1 MKRMN
6 LTEIL
11 SRVALEQ
18 TEEQRQ
24 LLEQFAEGKKTV
36 SPPVTIRFRPASREF
51 VNQVSHKLGI
61 SVSELVNVIVEGVM
75 TETTAPRKAS
85 VNRVYERFWHLMDRH
100 SLDVAQVATILSE
113 LNIGM
118 SVLEN
123 RERTLDHLTLPVLE
137 QIASWFGVQSGWL
150 AGKDIPP
157 VQTIELRDFWQA
169 VECLLPH
176 KDTVINSLRFY
187 RRQHNEGEQAL
198 NFSHEMVITATRDK
212 YINGVSLESNYL
224 TGVVPLTV
232 NTESETNAFLSFCE
246 LLRLKG
252 RVAQISFRKLPGR
265 IFDRLREGSELPFS
279 VSSVTDES
287 IMGKLRPGLN
297 FMWGEEELIPFINP
311 AFHITPE
318 WEDYLK
324 EVISFG

>member
-18 TEEQRQ
+18 TDEQRQ
-24 LLEQFAEGKKTV
+24 LLEQSAERKKTV

-51 VNQVSHKLGI
+51 INHVSRNLGI
-61 SVSELVNVIVEGVM
+61 SVSELVNVIIEGVM
-75 TETTAPRKAS
+75 TETTVPRKAT

-100 SLDVAQVATILSE
+100 GLDVAQVATMLTE
-113 LNIGM
+113 MNIGM

-123 RERTLDHLTLPVLE
+123 RERTLDHLTLQVLE
-137 QIASWFGVQSGWL
+137 QLASWFGVQSGWL
-150 AGKDIPP
+150 AGEDTLP
-157 VQTIELRDFWQA
+157 VQTTELRDFWQA
-169 VECLLPH
+169 AECLLPH
-176 KDTVINSLRFY
+176 KDAVIKSLCFY
-187 RRQHNEGEQAL
+187 RRQHDSGHPAFNI
-198 NFSHEMVITATRDK
+198 SHEMVITATRNK

-224 TGVVPLTV
+224 TGVIPLRGTP
-232 NTESETNAFLSFCE
+232 ESEINAFLSFCE

-265 IFDRLREGSELPFS
+265 LFDSLRDGSELPFS

-287 IMGKLRPGLN
+287 IIDKLRPGGN
-297 FMWGEEELIPFINP
+297 FMWSEEERIPFINP

-324 EVISFG
+324 EVMSFG

>member
-18 TEEQRQ
+18 TDEQRQ

-75 TETTAPRKAS
+75 TETTAPRRAS

-100 SLDVAQVATILSE
+100 GLDVAQVATLLSE

-137 QIASWFGVQSGWL
+137 QLASWFGVQSGWL
-150 AGKDIPP
+150 AGKDILP
-157 VQTIELRDFWQA
+157 VPSVVLRDFWQA
-169 VECLLPH
+169 AECLLPH

-187 RRQHNEGEQAL
+187 RRQLNEGEPAL

-212 YINGVSLESNYL
+212 YINGVYLEINYL

-252 RVAQISFRKLPGR
+252 RVAQIYFRKLP
-265 IFDRLREGSELPFS
+265 DRFFGSLKYGHELRLS
-279 VSSVTDES
+279 VSYA
-287 IMGKLRPGLN
+287 I
-297 FMWGEEELIPFINP
+297 
-311 AFHITPE
+311 
-318 WEDYLK
+318 K
-324 EVISFG
+324 EVIKHQRKSLFERVEIATINKKNKSQISF

>member
-11 SRVALEQ
+11 SRVTLEQ
-18 TEEQRQ
+18 TDEQRH

-100 SLDVAQVATILSE
+100 GLDVAQVATLLSE

-137 QIASWFGVQSGWL
+137 QLASWFGVQSGWL
-150 AGKDIPP
+150 AGEDTPP
-157 VQTIELRDFWQA
+157 VQTTELRDFWQA
-169 VECLLPH
+169 AECLLPH
-176 KDTVINSLRFY
+176 KDTVIKSLRFY
-187 RRQHNEGEQAL
+187 RRQHDAGEPAL
-198 NFSHEMVITATRDK
+198 NFSHKMVITATRNK
-212 YINGVSLESNYL
+212 YINGVSFESNYL
-224 TGVVPLTV
+224 TGVVPLRVTP
-232 NTESETNAFLSFCE
+232 ESETNAFLSFCE

-252 RVAQISFRKLPGR
+252 RVAQISFRKVPGR
-265 IFDRLREGSELPFS
+265 LFDSLRDGSELPFS

-287 IMGKLRPGLN
+287 IMGKLRQGQN
-297 FMWGEEELIPFINP
+297 FMWNEEELIPFINP

-324 EVISFG
+324 EVMSFG

>member
-11 SRVALEQ
+11 SRVTLEQ
-18 TEEQRQ
+18 TDEQRQ

-75 TETTAPRKAS
+75 TETTTPRKAS

-100 SLDVAQVATILSE
+100 GLDVAQVATLLSE

-137 QIASWFGVQSGWL
+137 QLASWFGVQSGWL
-150 AGKDIPP
+150 AGEDTPP

-169 VECLLPH
+169 AECLLPH
-176 KDTVINSLRFY
+176 KDTVIKSLRFY
-187 RRQHNEGEQAL
+187 RRQHDAGEPAL
-198 NFSHEMVITATRDK
+198 NFSHKMVITATRNK
-212 YINGVSLESNYL
+212 YINGVSFESNYL
-224 TGVVPLTV
+224 TGVVPLRVTP
-232 NTESETNAFLSFCE
+232 ESETNAFLSFCE

-252 RVAQISFRKLPGR
+252 RVAQISFRKVPGR
-265 IFDRLREGSELPFS
+265 LFDSLRDGSELPFS

-287 IMGKLRPGLN
+287 IMGKLRPGQN
-297 FMWGEEELIPFINP
+297 FMWNEEELIPFINP

-324 EVISFG
+324 EVMSFG

>member
-18 TEEQRQ
+18 TDEQRQ

-100 SLDVAQVATILSE
+100 SLDVVQVATILSE

-137 QIASWFGVQSGWL
+137 QLASWFCVQSGWL
-150 AGKDIPP
+150 AGEDILP
-157 VQTIELRDFWQA
+157 VPTVILRDFWQA

-176 KDTVINSLRFY
+176 KDTVIKSLRFY
-187 RRQHNEGEQAL
+187 RRQHDTGEPAL

-212 YINGVSLESNYL
+212 YINGVSFESNYL
-224 TGVVPLTV
+224 TGVVPLTLS
-232 NTESETNAFLSFCE
+232 NESETNAFLSFCE
-246 LLRLKG
+246 LLWLKG
-252 RVAQISFRKLPGR
+252 RVAQISCRKLPGR
-265 IFDRLREGSELPFS
+265 IFDSLREGSELPFS

-287 IMGKLRPGLN
+287 IMGKLRPGRN
-297 FMWGEEELIPFINP
+297 FMWNGEELIPFINP
-311 AFHITPE
+311 EFHITPE

-324 EVISFG
+324 EVMSFG

>member
-11 SRVALEQ
+11 SRVTLEQ
-18 TEEQRQ
+18 TDEQRQ

-51 VNQVSHKLGI
+51 VNQVANRLGI

-75 TETTAPRKAS
+75 TETTAPRKAT

-100 SLDVAQVATILSE
+100 GLDVPQVATLLSE

-137 QIASWFGVQSGWL
+137 QLASWFCVQSGWL
-150 AGKDIPP
+150 AGEDTLP
-157 VQTIELRDFWQA
+157 VQTTELRDFWQA
-169 VECLLPH
+169 AECLLPH
-176 KDTVINSLRFY
+176 KDTVIKSLRFY
-187 RRQHNEGEQAL
+187 RRQHDTGHPAFNI
-198 NFSHEMVITATRDK
+198 SHEMVITATRNK
-212 YINGVSLESNYL
+212 YINGVSVESNYL
-224 TGVVPLTV
+224 TGVVPLRV
-232 NTESETNAFLSFCE
+232 NPESETNAFLSFCE
-246 LLRLKG
+246 LMRLKG

-265 IFDRLREGSELPFS
+265 LFDSLRNGSELPFS

-287 IMGKLRPGLN
+287 IMGKLRPGRN
-297 FMWGEEELIPFINP
+297 FMWNEEELIPFINSV
-311 AFHITPE
+311 FHITPE
-318 WEDYLK
+318 WEDYLR
-324 EVISFG
+324 EVMSFG

>member
-18 TEEQRQ
+18 TDEQRQ

-51 VNQVSHKLGI
+51 LNQVSHKLGI

-75 TETTAPRKAS
+75 TETTAPRKAT
-85 VNRVYERFWHLMDRH
+85 VNRVYERFWHLMNRH
-100 SLDVAQVATILSE
+100 GLDVPQVATLLSE

-137 QIASWFGVQSGWL
+137 QLASWFGVQSGWL
-150 AGKDIPP
+150 AGEDTLP

-169 VECLLPH
+169 AECLLPH

-187 RRQHNEGEQAL
+187 RRQHDTGHPAFNI
-198 NFSHEMVITATRDK
+198 SHEMVITATRDK

-224 TGVVPLTV
+224 TGVVPLAV
-232 NTESETNAFLSFCE
+232 SNESETNAFLSFCE

-252 RVAQISFRKLPGR
+252 RVAQISFCKLPGR
-265 IFDRLREGSELPFS
+265 LFDSLKEGSELPFS

-287 IMGKLRPGLN
+287 IMGKLRTGQS
-297 FMWGEEELIPFINP
+297 FMWSGEERIPFLNP
-311 AFHITPE
+311 ALHITPE

-324 EVISFG
+324 EVMIFG